1 MSKQRELLKCRIS
14 IKPSGTRPRSRV
26 ETLCEESCIGCTF
39 GEKVHMSSSRW
50 SSFASYFV
58 CEEDCDPDISLSW
71 PQTGAY
77 VRTRHVLETPAPGPR
92 PPRACLCLPLSPPF
106 PRAISALHVIAVI
119 LGREK
124 DVGSKKQRRE
134 RERERE
140 RLWTYSTP
148 GDSINIS
155 RLPPQ
160 I

>member
-26 ETLCEESCIGCTF
+26 GTLCEESCIACTF

-58 CEEDCDPDISLSW
+58 CEEDCEPDISLSW

-77 VRTRHVLETPAPGPR
+77 VRGMCWKRPRPGRGPR
-92 PPRACLCLPLSPPF
+92 GPASACPSLPF

-140 RLWTYSTP
+140 AVDL
-148 GDSINIS
+148 
-155 RLPPQ
+155 
-160 I
+160 